1 MNALV
6 RHPVAVLEGV
16 RGVCLR
22 GLHGGLRYR
31 VVLRQRSVPT
41 WPERLGVSRNLST
54 SPLVCGDVSRVPGS
68 GASDSWTEAV
78 GTGTPDVVQAVAD
91 AAQHGQD
98 LASLGLGAW
107 YTPVGLVQ
115 LMMDSLQASTGLPWW
130 GVIGIATVV
139 MRVLLF
145 PLSVKFA
152 ANAAK
157 MAKIQPELAEIVKN
171 IQYYAKI
178 GAKEQQEKEQIK
190 MAAVYKNN
198 DCSPFTMMTLPFMQL
213 PVFMSFF
220 IALRKMAVG
229 PLESMKTGGMGWF
242 TDLTVTDPT
251 YALPLIACGIF
262 ITNIQVRHTTC
273 SAYVA
278 VLNLCVLVPTSLV
291 GRWARRM

>member
-1 MNALV
+1 MNVLV
-6 RHPVAVLEGV
+6 RQPVAVVEGV

-22 GLHGGLRYR
+22 GLHGGLRCR
-31 VVLRQRSVPT
+31 IVLRQRSVPT
-41 WPERLGVSRNLST
+41 WPGRLAVSRNLST
-54 SPLVCGDVSRVPGS
+54 SPLVCGDISKVPGS

-78 GTGTPDVVQAVAD
+78 SNSTPDVVQAVAD

-115 LMMDSLQASTGLPWW
+115 LMLDSLQASTGLPWW
-130 GVIGIATVV
+130 GIIGIATVV
-139 MRVLLF
+139 MRVMLF

-157 MAKIQPELAEIVKN
+157 MAKIQPEVAEIVKN

-178 GAKEQQEKEQIK
+178 GAKELQEKEQIK
-190 MAAVYKNN
+190 MAAVYQKN

-220 IALRKMAVG
+220 IALRKMALG
-229 PLESMKTGGMGWF
+229 PLESMKTGGMAWF
-242 TDLTVTDPT
+242 TDLTVTDPM

-262 ITNIQVRHTTC
+262 ITNIQVSRMIC
-273 SAYVA
+273 SVS
-278 VLNLCVLVPTSLV
+278 C
-291 GRWARRM
+291 